1 MFFILSKTLNYLV
14 MPFTM
19 VFILFV
25 ASLIVR
31 PARWKKILFWTG
43 FSLML
48 FFSND
53 FIANEVMGSWEVKT
67 KAFKDVKPHAFG
79 VVLTGATIPLLTPTD
94 RVYFQR
100 GADRVIHT
108 VQLYKLGLI
117 EKILVSGGTGSLTNT
132 DEPEADKF
140 KKVMIL
146 MGVPEEDI
154 WIENKSRNTGESP
167 IAVKPMLDSARV
179 RPEDCLLITSAF
191 HMRRSL
197 ACYHKAGL
205 PLEPF
210 SADFYAHPRVYYPDV
225 LFIPQVEAMYLW
237 QKIIKEWVGMAA
249 YELAGYI

>member
-1 MFFILSKTLNYLV
+1 
-14 MPFTM
+14 
-19 VFILFV
+19 
-25 ASLIVR
+25 
-31 PARWKKILFWTG
+31 
-43 FSLML
+43 
-48 FFSND
+48 
-53 FIANEVMGSWEVKT
+53 
-67 KAFKDVKPHAFG
+67 
-79 VVLTGATIPLLTPTD
+79 
-94 RVYFQR
+94 
-100 GADRVIHT
+100 
-108 VQLYKLGLI
+108 
-117 EKILVSGGTGSLTNT
+117 
-132 DEPEADKF
+132 
-140 KKVMIL
+140 MIL

-197 ACYHKAGL
+197 ACYRKAGL

-249 YELAGYI
+249 YKLAGYI